1 MPSFRKTF
9 AAVALAAAAL
19 MTGPGIAS
27 ANDYS
32 ELGQEPTLY
41 AQCNDFTT
49 QLGAVNFNQGPV
61 CVDFGSSYEQEGHN
75 NGGGMNFS
83 CNAAVTQYGLVNFN
97 QGPVCVKF

>member
-1 MPSFRKTF
+1 MLSFRKTF

-32 ELGQEPTLY
+32 ERGEAPTRY
-41 AQCNDFTT
+41 VQCNDFTT
-49 QLGAVNFNQGPV
+49 QHGAVNVNQGPV
-61 CVDFGSSYEQEGHN
+61 CVDFGSSHRQEGHMH
-75 NGGGMNFS
+75 GGGMNFS
-83 CNAAVTQYGLVNFN
+83 CNAAVKQFGVVNVN